1 MLHYPTSTTL
11 AGTMPRPRRPDN
23 PDWITV
29 AEACEL
35 LGVSRSTLFRL
46 MGNGDLDG
54 VDKYQPTA
62 RKLFFSR
69 TGLEAWIRHNPRR
82 A

>member
-1 MLHYPTSTTL
+1 MIAYPTSTAL

-29 AEACEL
+29 SEACEL

-46 MGNGDLDG
+46 LASGDLDS
-54 VDKYQPTA
+54 VAKYQPTA

-69 TGLEAWIRHNPRR
+69 SGLEAWIRRNPRR
-82 A
+82 